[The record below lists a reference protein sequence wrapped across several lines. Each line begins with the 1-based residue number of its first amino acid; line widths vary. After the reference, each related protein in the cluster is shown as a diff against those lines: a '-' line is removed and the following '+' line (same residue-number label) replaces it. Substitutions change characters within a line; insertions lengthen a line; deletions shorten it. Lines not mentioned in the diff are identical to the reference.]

1 MIKTNDNGDVLI
13 YRKIDIKML
22 KDSMLLLFIALL
34 GALIWLLI
42 TRSLFILPFV
52 IIPALFLIICFII
65 YNKAEGEKLV
75 FSLTKEGFTIFSK
88 KNKFYKLN
96 DIINFISI
104 DDNGNYACINYYD
117 ENKNKKSKM
126 FLVYGCSNNE
136 FANLANV
143 YLKENSNNTFNIPN
157 EPRINY
163 NNTFNISNEPR
174 INSNDYKFI
183 DNTWQLYKEIKQNS
197 YPLRFTL
204 IGKTTMFR
212 LNGNFYN
219 MQNLHTSMVF
229 INEKCELLM
238 IPLMSLVIDW
248 EDLILDGVYDISYNK
263 KKNKF
268 YASRI
273 PNEKGVDQTIINS
286 LKNNIVFRAKILFD
300 KQMIINEIK
309 TYNKIMKSSK
319 IIGIII
325 VCLFLL
331 LFIPKYMAKK
341 YNISYI
347 DYNYLFDPI
356 MLLITLLIFIVFPL
370 NLLINITKLRKDNNL
385 NIKKE

>member
-13 YRKIDIKML
+13 YRKINIKML
-22 KDSMLLLFIALL
+22 KDSMLLFLIALL
-34 GALIWLLI
+34 GALFWLLI
-42 TRSLFILPFV
+42 TRSLFILPSV

-65 YNKAEGEKLV
+65 YNNAEGEKLV

-183 DNTWQLYKEIKQNS
+183 DNTWQFYKEIKQNS

-204 IGKTTMFR
+204 IGKTAMFR

-248 EDLILDGVYDISYNK
+248 EDLILDGVYDISFNK
-263 KKNKF
+263 NKNKF

-331 LFIPKYMAKK
+331 LFIPEYMAKK